1 MVNTIIFDMGDV
13 FLNKDKQAKV
23 EALAKIGITDWND
36 ALEKLEAKF
45 ETGKITSEQYLE
57 GIQPHTNGA
66 SLEAI
71 KDAWNAGIADF
82 PLYRLEF
89 LQKLK
94 ENYRLFLLSNT
105 DPIHIEKFED
115 EAGASFYSD
124 FYQCFEKIYFSHEI
138 GVRKPNADAFN
149 YVLNNHQDIQPK
161 RTLMVDD
168 KKFNTDAAAELGFV
182 VWNLQKGE
190 EDVVDL
196 FEKSGVKLDEEK
208 KQ

>member
-1 MVNTIIFDMGDV
+1 MINTIIFDMGDV

-23 EALAKIGITDWND
+23 KALASIGITDWHD
-36 ALEKLEAKF
+36 DLEKLEELL

-57 GIQPHTNGA
+57 GIRPHTNGA

-138 GVRKPNADAFN
+138 GVRKPNADAFT

-168 KKFNTDAAAELGFV
+168 KKFNTDAAEELGFV

-196 FEKSGVKLDEEK
+196 FEKSGVKLED
-208 KQ
+208 

>member
-1 MVNTIIFDMGDV
+1 MINTIIFDMGDV

-23 EALAKIGITDWND
+23 KALAKIGITDWND
-36 ALEKLEAKF
+36 DLEKLEKKL
-45 ETGKITSEQYLE
+45 ETGKIGEEEYLA

-71 KDAWNAGIADF
+71 KDAWNAGITDF

-89 LQKLK
+89 LQKLAA
-94 ENYRLFLLSNT
+94 NYRLFLLSNT
-105 DPIHIEKFED
+105 DPIHIEKFEN

-138 GVRKPNADAFN
+138 GVRKPDAEAFN
-149 YVLNNHQDIQPK
+149 HVINKHDIQPK
-161 RTLMVDD
+161 RTLVVDD
-168 KKFNTDAAAELGFV
+168 KKFNTDAAAELGFQ
-182 VWNLQKGE
+182 VWNLEKDH

-196 FEKSGVKLDEEK
+196 FDKKVLTLDE
-208 KQ
+208 QP

>member
-1 MVNTIIFDMGDV
+1 MINTIIFDMGDV

-36 ALEKLEAKF
+36 DLEKLEKKL
-45 ETGKITSEQYLE
+45 ETGKIGEEEYLA
-57 GIQPHTNGA
+57 GIQQHTNGA

-89 LQKLK
+89 LQKLSA
-94 ENYRLFLLSNT
+94 NYRLFLLSNT
-105 DPIHIEKFED
+105 DPIHIEKFEQ

-138 GVRKPNADAFN
+138 GVRKPDAEAFN
-149 YVLNNHQDIQPK
+149 HVMNKHDIQPK
-161 RTLMVDD
+161 RTLVVDD
-168 KKFNTDAAAELGFV
+168 KKFNTDAAAELGFQ
-182 VWNLQKGE
+182 VWNLQKGR

-196 FEKSGVKLDEEK
+196 FEKKIITPEE
-208 KQ
+208 

>member
-13 FLNKDKQAKV
+13 FLNKDKEAKV
-23 EALAKIGITDWND
+23 AALKNIGIFEWGED
-36 ALEKLEAKF
+36 LEKLEKKF
-45 ETGKITSEQYLE
+45 ETGKINSEEYLL
-57 GIQPHTNGA
+57 GVQKHSNNA
-66 SLEAI
+66 SLEAV

-94 ENYRLFLLSNT
+94 NTYRLFLLSNT
-105 DPIHIEKFED
+105 DPIHIEKFEED
-115 EAGASFYSD
+115 AGASFYSD
-124 FYQCFEKIYFSHEI
+124 FYQCFEKVYFSHEI
-138 GVRKPNADAFN
+138 GVRKPDAEAFN

-161 RTLMVDD
+161 RTLVVDD
-168 KKFNTDAAAELGFV
+168 KKFNTDAAEQLGFV

-196 FEKSGVKLDEEK
+196 FDK
-208 KQ
+208 KVLTLEL

>member
-23 EALAKIGITDWND
+23 AALENIGIFDWND
-36 ALEKLEAKF
+36 DLEDLEEKL
-45 ETGKITSEQYLE
+45 ETGKIDSEEYLL
-57 GIQPHTNGA
+57 GMQRHSNGA
-66 SLEAI
+66 SLEAV
-71 KDAWNAGIADF
+71 KDAWNAGITDF

-94 ENYRLFLLSNT
+94 ANYRLFLLSNT

-124 FYQCFEKIYFSHEI
+124 FYQCFEKVYFSHEI
-138 GVRKPNADAFN
+138 GIRKPNADAFN

-161 RTLMVDD
+161 HTLMVDD
-168 KKFNTDAAAELGFV
+168 KKFNTDAAAELGFL

-196 FEKSGVKLDEEK
+196 FEKKVVKDSEA
-208 KQ
+208 

>member
-1 MVNTIIFDMGDV
+1 MINTIIFDMGDV

-23 EALAKIGITDWND
+23 AALENIGIFEWND
-36 ALEKLEAKF
+36 ALEKLEEKL
-45 ETGKITSEQYLE
+45 ETGKINEEEYLK

-71 KDAWNAGIADF
+71 KDAWNAGITDF

-89 LQKLK
+89 LQKLSAT
-94 ENYRLFLLSNT
+94 YRLFLLSNT
-105 DPIHIEKFED
+105 DPIHIEKFEQ

-124 FYQCFEKIYFSHEI
+124 FYQCFEKVYFSHEI
-138 GVRKPNADAFN
+138 GVRKPNAKAFT
-149 YVLNNHQDIQPK
+149 YLLNNHPDVQPK
-161 RTLMVDD
+161 HTLMVDD
-168 KKFNTDAAAELGFV
+168 KKFNTDAAEKVGLL

-196 FEKSGVKLDEEK
+196 FEKSIMKSTEAAS
-208 KQ
+208 